1 MIMIRYRASGLDSR
15 GVVVIMVVVYPYY
28 SFLSAPLKMC
38 QLCVN
43 SSIPAYMKAMLLG
56 DSGGTSLVE
65 YHMSTATH
73 ALRKPQ
79 MHCSAGAI
87 FRGQTSSLQ
96 GLALRNE

>member
-1 MIMIRYRASGLDSR
+1 
-15 GVVVIMVVVYPYY
+15 
-28 SFLSAPLKMC
+28 
-38 QLCVN
+38 
-43 SSIPAYMKAMLLG
+43 MKAMLLG

-87 FRGQTSSLQ
+87 FRGQASSLQ
-96 GLALRNE
+96 GLALRSE